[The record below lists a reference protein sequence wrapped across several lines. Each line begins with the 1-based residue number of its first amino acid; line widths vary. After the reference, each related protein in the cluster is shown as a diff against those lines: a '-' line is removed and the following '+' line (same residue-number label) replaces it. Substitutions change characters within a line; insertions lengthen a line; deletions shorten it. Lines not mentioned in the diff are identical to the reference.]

1 MVRLKSGVAMILTII
16 KYPDPFLKTHAQR
29 VESVDD
35 SVRKLIDDMIETMY
49 YARGIGL
56 ASVQVGDPRQVVV
69 LDVPDEDENERAKGK
84 NLMALVNPEIVSSE
98 GETIYEEGCLSVPG
112 VTADVERAARIK
124 VKALDRDGKPFEL
137 EADGLLAIALQHEL
151 DHLRG
156 VLFIDRLSRLK
167 RELVKRKYKK
177 SLETEERAI

>member
-1 MVRLKSGVAMILTII
+1 MILEII
-16 KYPDPFLKTHAQR
+16 KYPDPFLKTHAAR

-84 NLMALVNPEIVSSE
+84 NLMALVNPEIVSTE
-98 GETIYEEGCLSVPG
+98 GETLYEEGCLSVPG
-112 VTADVERAARIK
+112 VTADVERAARVK
-124 VKALDRDGKPFEL
+124 VRALDRDGKPFEI

-151 DHLRG
+151 DHLSG

>member
-1 MVRLKSGVAMILTII
+1 MILTII